1 MTTNWSGAVLCGAL
15 AIAGCASRQE
25 ARGPATQQGAA
36 ANTAQRAEQRAQQ
49 SERELVQAR
58 QRLEGARQEAAKARQ
73 QQAQARQQLAQAEQ
87 QAAQSQQRVGQE
99 QAGIQRLEVQARE
112 HRTQAIQAAVQAH
125 IADEEARGLQAA
137 EGRLAEA
144 SPTRVVL
151 ELNDGRTMS
160 FQVDPRTRVLIGA
173 QERSVAEL
181 QHGAD
186 ARVAYD
192 PRAADR
198 AAVSILVTPARG
210 VPPPPAS
217 ASPQPQGQPQR

>member
-1 MTTNWSGAVLCGAL
+1 MTISGRVLAAAAL
-15 AIAGCASRQE
+15 AATIAGCA
-25 ARGPATQQGAA
+25 ARDGPRGQATPRSPAA
-36 ANTAQRAEQRAQQ
+36 DQAQRAEERAQQ
-49 SERELVQAR
+49 TERELAHSR
-58 QRLEGARQEAAKARQ
+58 QRLEGARQEAAKATQ
-73 QQAQARQQLAQAEQ
+73 QHAQARQQLAQAEHR
-87 QAAQSQQRVGQE
+87 AAQSQQRVAQE
-99 QAGIQRLEVQARE
+99 QASIQRLEVAARE

-137 EGRLAEA
+137 EGRLTEA

-151 ELNDGRTMS
+151 QMDDGRSMS
-160 FQVDPRTRVLIGA
+160 FQVDPRTRVLVGV

-210 VPPPPAS
+210 VPPPAS
-217 ASPQPQGQPQR
+217 SPPQGQPRQ